1 MRTDWTRRQVLR
13 RGGAAAAGVAG
24 LGLAAYIGYSW
35 PHPESTGDT
44 PPAPDHPSASPTPAS
59 NVAAGTTAEVDHFVT
74 RSDIQPP
81 AITVTQA
88 PGAASQPRYIF
99 IAPRGYTSASV
110 GQSGLM
116 IVDRDGGLVWF
127 GPPLGG
133 TPLNF
138 TTQVYRG
145 KPVLT

>member
-1 MRTDWTRRQVLR
+1 MPTDWTRRQVFR

-24 LGLAAYIGYSW
+24 LGLAGYIGYSW
-35 PHPESTGDT
+35 PHPASTDDT
-44 PPAPDHPSASPTPAS
+44 PPAPDHSSPSNAAAS
-59 NVAAGTTAEVDHFVT
+59 NAAASNAAAGTTADVDNFVT

-99 IAPRGYTSASV
+99 VAPRCYTSASV

-127 GPPLGG
+127 GPPWAGH
-133 TPLNF
+133 P
-138 TTQVYRG
+138 
-145 KPVLT
+145 